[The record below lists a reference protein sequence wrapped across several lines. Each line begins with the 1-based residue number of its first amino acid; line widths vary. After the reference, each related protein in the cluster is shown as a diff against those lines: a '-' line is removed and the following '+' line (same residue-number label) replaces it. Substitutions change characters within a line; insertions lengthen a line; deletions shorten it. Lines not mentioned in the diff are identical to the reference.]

1 MESLLA
7 AVDGPPANG
16 NEADNQSISSS
27 GQSIDSSNASTAYSA
42 YEPAEQKMLSSI
54 TNVARQNNLRT
65 KKIPE
70 EDLDL
75 ARFESV
81 RFLGDVSG
89 IKFLSKSLGID
100 RPLKQYLPGHQV
112 ERLGKDTFLCAVEK
126 MSNQE
131 IGEDKAKYQTRSDWT
146 KHYVGLQVEAC
157 DRLLS
162 L

>member
-7 AVDGPPANG
+7 AVDGPPANS
-16 NEADNQSISSS
+16 NEPDNQSVGSS
-27 GQSIDSSNASTAYSA
+27 GQSRDSSSASTTYSS
-42 YEPAEQKMLSSI
+42 YEPAEQQMLSSI
-54 TNVARQNNLRT
+54 TNVARQNNLVT
-65 KKIPE
+65 QKIPE

-100 RPLKQYLPGHQV
+100 RPLRQFMPGHQV
-112 ERLGKDTFLCAVEK
+112 ERLGKDTFLCAIEK
-126 MSNQE
+126 MPDQE
-131 IGEDKAKYQTRSDWT
+131 ICEATDKYQTRSEWT
-146 KHYVGLQVEAC
+146 KHYVGLDVEAC

>member
-7 AVDGPPANG
+7 VVDSQSTES
-16 NEADNQSISSS
+16 NEADTLSMDTSSVS
-27 GQSIDSSNASTAYSA
+27 TGQSLYESSDH
-42 YEPAEQKMLSSI
+42 QMLSSI
-54 TNVARQNNLRT
+54 TNVAKQNNLRA

-70 EDLDL
+70 DDLDL

-89 IKFLSKSLGID
+89 LKFLSKSLGIEA
-100 RPLKQYLPGHQV
+100 PLKDYLLPGHHV

-126 MSNQE
+126 MPNQE
-131 IGEDKAKYQTRSDWT
+131 IGEDKSKYETRSQWT
-146 KHYVGLQVEAC
+146 KHYVGLDVEAC